1 MCLLL
6 SCVVYYLLED
16 KLTALREVL
25 SSVMAGG
32 QPGGGAGA
40 VWFRRRCHSGSHPGL
55 RGALEDGERQ
65 AAPAAAL
72 CLSALPQLKRRL
84 STSSQ
89 LNAAAPA

>member
-1 MCLLL
+1 MCVYYCLL
-6 SCVVYYLLED
+6 VYYLLED
-16 KLTALREVL
+16 KIKALRKVL

-40 VWFRRRCHSGSHPGL
+40 VWFRRRSHSGSHPGL
-55 RGALEDGERQ
+55 RGALEDGESQ

-84 STSSQ
+84 STSS
-89 LNAAAPA
+89 